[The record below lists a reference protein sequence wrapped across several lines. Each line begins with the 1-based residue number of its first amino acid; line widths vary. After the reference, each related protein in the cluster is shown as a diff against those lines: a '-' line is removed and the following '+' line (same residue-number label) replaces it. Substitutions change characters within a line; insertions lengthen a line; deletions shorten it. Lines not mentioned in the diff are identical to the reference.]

1 MRVVVGEMGD
11 PTLSVTETSLQEPRK
26 TSSMPRVSDAMGNE
40 QSATSKRP
48 QRLKGFTGCDSLVLL
63 S

>member
-26 TSSMPRVSDAMGNE
+26 TSSMPRVSDATGERTVSNE
-40 QSATSKRP
+40 
-48 QRLKGFTGCDSLVLL
+48 
-63 S
+63 